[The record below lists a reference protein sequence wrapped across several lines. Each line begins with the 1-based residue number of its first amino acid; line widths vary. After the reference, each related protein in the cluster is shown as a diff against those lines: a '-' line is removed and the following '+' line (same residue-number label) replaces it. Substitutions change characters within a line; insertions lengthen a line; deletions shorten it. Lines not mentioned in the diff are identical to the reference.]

1 MNREEF
7 EQKMAEALGG
17 EPAEADR
24 AAFEE
29 ALAAHDDW
37 RREYEGAK
45 RTLDALASLS
55 APGRVSARRE
65 GDRLVIE
72 PASVSRPVRSA
83 RAGGAGRWRIAAA
96 ILIAFTAGYAAHALL
111 ILREGFV
118 PRNQVV
124 HVPADQHVPD
134 DEGTAGYDVR
144 GSGHDVRDPEHDV
157 RNPFQSLETAL
168 ARAHARRPS
177 SSSLAKC
184 LIAVAP
190 RH

>member
-17 EPAEADR
+17 ELAETDR
-24 AAFEE
+24 AAFEA

-37 RREYEGAK
+37 RRAYEGAK

-55 APGRVSARRE
+55 APRQVTARRE

-72 PASVSRPVRSA
+72 PASVARPA

-111 ILREGFV
+111 ILREGLV
-118 PRNQVV
+118 AREQLV
-124 HVPADQHVPD
+124 HVTPDENVPKD
-134 DEGTAGYDVR
+134 TGPAGYD
-144 GSGHDVRDPEHDV
+144 GPDAANDEGA
-157 RNPFQSLETAL
+157 PFHSLETAL

-177 SSSLAKC
+177 SSALAKA

-190 RH
+190 RP